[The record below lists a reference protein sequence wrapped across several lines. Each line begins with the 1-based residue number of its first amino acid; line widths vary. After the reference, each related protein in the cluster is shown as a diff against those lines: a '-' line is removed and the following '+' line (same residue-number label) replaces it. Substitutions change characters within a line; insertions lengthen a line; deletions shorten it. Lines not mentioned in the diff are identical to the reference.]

1 MFCLLL
7 AAAAPEASLQQSVAK
22 MVNEVARPDEE
33 TGTTGTAEFSF
44 ANATGNTENLTLILG
59 GTLEVDQG
67 ATEHRFEAGLRYAEG
82 APDPDQA
89 REQTQEAAYLSY
101 QLDGDLTDRAFAFG
115 RARYDY
121 DAFSGFEQRVF
132 VGAGLGWRFYESD
145 EVNWTVSGGPGARYT
160 ARAAVAAEPDPVPA
174 DVEAEAWAFSA
185 YAASRFAWDVREGL
199 ALTQDAAVTYTEAST
214 TLAGEAALQSALT
227 DSLAAKVS
235 YRVQHETD
243 PLEGR
248 AGTDTLLTAGLTF
261 GF

>member
-1 MFCLLL
+1 MLL
-7 AAAAPEASLQQSVAK
+7 ALLAAAPEASLQQSVTK

-33 TGTTGTAEFSF
+33 TGTSGTLEASF

-82 APDPDQA
+82 APDPDRP
-89 REQTQEAAYLSY
+89 REQTQEAAFVGY

-132 VGAGLGWRFYESD
+132 LGAGLGWRFYETD
-145 EVNWTVSGGPGARYT
+145 AVNWTVSGGPGARYT
-160 ARAAVAAEPDPVPA
+160 LAAEPAPSPEGA
-174 DVEAEAWAFSA
+174 DAEAWAVSA

-199 ALTQDAAVTYTEAST
+199 ALTQDAAVTYTEVST

-227 DSLAAKVS
+227 ERLAAKVS

-248 AGTDTLLTAGLTF
+248 AGTDTLLTAGVSY

>member
-1 MFCLLL
+1 MLALLL
-7 AAAAPEASLQQSVAK
+7 AAAPEASLQQAVAK

-33 TGTTGTAEFSF
+33 TGTTGTAELSF

-82 APDPDQA
+82 APDPDET
-89 REQTQEAAYLSY
+89 REQTQEAAFVAY

-132 VGAGLGWRFYESD
+132 VGAGLGWRFYETD
-145 EVNWTVSGGPGARYT
+145 QVNWTVSGGPGARYT
-160 ARAAVAAEPDPVPA
+160 VATEPDPVPA
-174 DVEAEAWAFSA
+174 DFEAEEWAVSA

-199 ALTQDAAVTYTEAST
+199 AVTQDAAVTYSEAST

-227 DSLAAKVS
+227 ERLAAKVS
-235 YRVQHETD
+235 YRVQHETQ

-248 AGTDTLLTAGLTF
+248 AGTDTLLTAGLSY

>member
-1 MFCLLL
+1 MLLTL
-7 AAAAPEASLQQSVAK
+7 LAAAPEASVQQAVTR

-33 TGTTGTAEFSF
+33 TGTSGTVEASF

-82 APDPDQA
+82 APDPTEPRA
-89 REQTQEAAYLSY
+89 QTQEAAFASY
-101 QLDGDLTDRAFAFG
+101 QLSADLTDRAFAFG
-115 RARYDY
+115 RVRYDY

-132 VGAGLGWRFYESD
+132 LGAGLGWHLAETD
-145 EVNWTVSGGPGARYT
+145 AVNWTVSGGPGARYT
-160 ARAAVAAEPDPVPA
+160 IAAAPDPVPEGF
-174 DVEAEAWAFSA
+174 EAEAWAVSA

-199 ALTQDAAVTYTEAST
+199 AVTQDAAVTYTEAST

-227 DSLAAKVS
+227 ERLAAKVS

-243 PLEGR
+243 PLEDR
-248 AGTDTLLTAGLTF
+248 AGTDTLLTAGVTF